1 MVGSDTFVLFGNR
14 LAIYEV
20 SNQGLTRSILIV
32 IVQDTSN
39 ALKDLYV
46 HLRFIS
52 IIRQASK
59 DEVKFR
65 LASDRDIATCDS

>member
-14 LAIYEV
+14 LAIYGV

-39 ALKDLYV
+39 ASKDLCV
-46 HLRFIS
+46 HLPFIS
-52 IIRQASK
+52 IIREASK

-65 LASDRDIATCDS
+65 SVSNRDIATCDS